1 MTTTTINYN
10 SKKQDEL
17 LIKLYDDKIIELSN
31 SIVFEKTIKDI
42 YSEIKNDNNRFIELK
57 YIHQG
62 KSVITTINKD
72 NIKEY
77 RINIAPDNFLD
88 YDKNDLTEL
97 DLMEPEEMLKSKRLI
112 AANEQERDMINKLS
126 NKYELTN
133 GSINIILL
141 YVMFNNNPQ
150 IDLEKTCTL
159 ADDVIN
165 HVDVINASNTY
176 KYINSIRPET
186 TQEMFSR
193 FDRTEPIEFF
203 YNIYGRLPKRYEKRI
218 INRLLLKIDLP
229 YGAVNAI
236 INEIY
241 TCFKMQNRP
250 LKLPRIIALIV
261 GTKVRDK
268 VYPEKARLVEFVG
281 YRQDL
286 LELNTDYERA
296 SKVLIPM
303 VQDIVQ
309 KKWL

>member
-42 YSEIKNDNNRFIELK
+42 YSEIKNNNNRFIELK

-77 RINIAPDNFLD
+77 RINIAADNFLD

>member
-10 SKKQDEL
+10 NKKKDEL
-17 LIKLYDDKIIELSN
+17 LIKLSDDKIIELSN
-31 SIVFEKTIKDI
+31 AIVFEKSIKDI
-42 YSEIKNDNNRFIELK
+42 YSEIKNNNNRFIELK

-88 YDKNDLTEL
+88 YDKNDLAEL
-97 DLMEPEEMLKSKRLI
+97 DRMEPEEMLKSKRLI

>member
-77 RINIAPDNFLD
+77 RINIAADNFLN

>member
-42 YSEIKNDNNRFIELK
+42 YSEIKNDNNRFVELK

-77 RINIAPDNFLD
+77 RINIAADNFLD

-112 AANEQERDMINKLS
+112 AASEQERDMINKLS

-133 GSINIILL
+133 GSINVILL

-193 FDRTEPIEFF
+193 FDRTESIEFF

-218 INRLLLKIDLP
+218 INRLLLKLDLP

>member
-17 LIKLYDDKIIELSN
+17 LIKLYDNKIIELSN

-77 RINIAPDNFLD
+77 RINIAADNFLD

>member
-77 RINIAPDNFLD
+77 RINIAADNFLD

>member
-77 RINIAPDNFLD
+77 RINITADNFLD

-126 NKYELTN
+126 DKYELTN

-261 GTKVRDK
+261 GTKLRDK

>member
-77 RINIAPDNFLD
+77 RINIAADNFLD

-126 NKYELTN
+126 DKYELTN

-261 GTKVRDK
+261 GTKLRDK

-286 LELNTDYERA
+286 LALNTDYERA

>member
-10 SKKQDEL
+10 NKKKDEL
-17 LIKLYDDKIIELSN
+17 LIKLSDDKIIELSN
-31 SIVFEKTIKDI
+31 AIVFEKSIKDI
-42 YSEIKNDNNRFIELK
+42 YSEIKNNNNRFIELK

-77 RINIAPDNFLD
+77 RINIAADNFLD

>member
-88 YDKNDLTEL
+88 YDKNDLAEL
-97 DLMEPEEMLKSKRLI
+97 DRMEPEEMLKSKRLI